1 MQAEGTSTL
10 GDVNDPVD
18 ELGDLADQ
26 GCEFVDD
33 DDQGRR
39 TVGVS
44 GLLQGDE
51 VLGALAVEQPLSVG
65 EFCAQR
71 CEGSSDEEGGE
82 VRDQADEVREFG
94 ALAEG

>member
-18 ELGDLADQ
+18 ELGYLADQ

-33 DDQGRR
+33 DDQGRW

-51 VLGALAVEQPLSVG
+51 VLGALAVEQPLSW
-65 EFCAQR
+65 
-71 CEGSSDEEGGE
+71 
-82 VRDQADEVREFG
+82 
-94 ALAEG
+94 